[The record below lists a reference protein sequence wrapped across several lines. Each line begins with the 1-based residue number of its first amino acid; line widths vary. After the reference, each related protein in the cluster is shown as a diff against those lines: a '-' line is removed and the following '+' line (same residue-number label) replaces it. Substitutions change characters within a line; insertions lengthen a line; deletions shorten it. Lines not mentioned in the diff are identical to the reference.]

1 MTFRD
6 VTIKNFKRN
15 VRNFFSYFICSAFA
29 ITIFF
34 LYAALLFNNSIRE
47 GATEDVIQIVLMLSL
62 AALTQFSVFFINYAH
77 SSFIKSRSKEFAIF
91 MSLGMHKT
99 DLQKI
104 ILLENLIISISS
116 LIVGIITGT
125 VFSRLFQTVA
135 IDLLDLQGVSYSL
148 SAASF
153 VVTAIVF
160 TVIFSASQIISS
172 VKVGKLDIADLMKAS
187 RKQDNGAKKNDTKL
201 GLVGV
206 GLVVASI
213 LFLVVISNHESLN
226 TNPFMII
233 TYILMSFTGIFMVI
247 SHLGNTW
254 VSFLRNK
261 PFYYRH
267 ILSITEINNKFNQ
280 NKRIMFILSILS
292 GMTIFLVASPFSLLQ
307 LSESIA
313 ERNKYD
319 IEYISVA
326 GVHALENGQL
336 EQLMKQS
343 SEPLKSIKETNFLN
357 LKMSLDGDQ
366 YDVLKTKPIIS
377 QDMYNSLT
385 GEKVTVGTGEA
396 LNIITAWEPGSH
408 GIEQGAAIAF
418 TDGTR
423 TFNYK
428 VKSSYHGDWFA
439 TASAYPTSSGIVVS
453 NEDYKDMESK
463 VSARA
468 WGTHY
473 GIDFTAWKNTEGI
486 VQKLKD
492 TLNATD
498 KGGSSGQL
506 FAVASKVDAYKE
518 LKKNYSLFVFVT
530 SLAGVLFFVAGGMV
544 LYFKQYTEIGNATV
558 FFRKL
563 FKIGISDREI
573 WAVVSAELLI
583 TFFVPLLFGS
593 IFGYCFI
600 YLITHV
606 MSGADILG
614 EFMKNT
620 TIVVAVYFGFQLSF
634 YFITKRKYSQEV
646 VRKLTSAA

>member
-62 AALTQFSVFFINYAH
+62 AALTLFSVFFINYAH

-91 MSLGMHKT
+91 MSLGMHKN

-104 ILLENLIISISS
+104 ILLENLIISVSS
-116 LIVGIITGT
+116 LVAGIITGAI
-125 VFSRLFQTVA
+125 FSRLFQNVA

-153 VVTAIVF
+153 IVTAVVF
-160 TVIFSASQIISS
+160 TVIFAASQMISS
-172 VKVGKLDIADLMKAS
+172 VKVGKLDIADLMKDS
-187 RKQDNGAKKNDTKL
+187 RKQDNQAKTSDTRL

-213 LFLVVISNHESLN
+213 IFLVVISNHESLN

-233 TYILMSFTGIFMVI
+233 TYILLSFIGIYMVI
-247 SHLGNTW
+247 SHLGNTLI
-254 VSFLRNK
+254 SFLKNK
-261 PFYYRH
+261 KFYYRH
-267 ILSITEINNKFNQ
+267 ILSITEINHKFNQ

-326 GVHALENGQL
+326 GVHVLESGQL
-336 EQLMKQS
+336 EQVLKQS
-343 SEPLKSIKETNFLN
+343 SEPLKSVQETSFLN
-357 LKMSLDGDQ
+357 LKMNLEGDK
-366 YDVLKTKPIIS
+366 YDVLKTKPIVS

-385 GEKVTVGTGEA
+385 GEKVTVGTGEV
-396 LNIITAWEPGSH
+396 LNIVTAWEPGTH
-408 GIEQGAAIAF
+408 GIGEGEAIQF
-418 TDGTR
+418 TDGTQ

-428 VKSSYHGDWFA
+428 VKSSYHADWFA
-439 TASAYPTSSGIVVS
+439 TASSYPTSSGIVVS
-453 NEDYKDMESK
+453 NEDYKNMESK
-463 VSARA
+463 VSPNAM
-468 WGTHY
+468 GTHY
-473 GIDFTAWKNTEGI
+473 GIDFTAWKGTEGV

-498 KGGSSGQL
+498 KDGSGQM

-530 SLAGVLFFVAGGMV
+530 SLIGVLFFVAGGMV

-563 FKIGISDREI
+563 YKIGISDKEI
-573 WAVVSAELLI
+573 RSVVSAELLI
-583 TFFVPLLFGS
+583 TFFVPLLLGS

-606 MSGADILG
+606 MSGSDIIG

-620 TIVVAVYFGFQLSF
+620 TIVVAVYFVFQLSF

-646 VRKLTSAA
+646 VRKLTRAA

>member
-62 AALTQFSVFFINYAH
+62 AALTLFSVFFINYAH

-91 MSLGMHKT
+91 MSLGMHKN

-104 ILLENLIISISS
+104 ILLENLIISVSS
-116 LIVGIITGT
+116 LIAGIITGAI
-125 VFSRLFQTVA
+125 FSRLFQNVA

-153 VVTAIVF
+153 IVTAVVF
-160 TVIFSASQIISS
+160 TVIFAASQLISS
-172 VKVGKLDIADLMKAS
+172 VKVGKLDIADLMKDS
-187 RKQDNGAKKNDTKL
+187 RKQDNQAKKSDTRL

-213 LFLVVISNHESLN
+213 IFLVVISNHESLN

-233 TYILMSFTGIFMVI
+233 TYILLSFIGIYMVI
-247 SHLGNTW
+247 SHLGNTLI
-254 VSFLRNK
+254 SFLKNK
-261 PFYYRH
+261 KFYYRH
-267 ILSITEINNKFNQ
+267 ILSITEINHKFNQ

-326 GVHALENGQL
+326 GVHVLESGQL
-336 EQLMKQS
+336 EQVLKQS
-343 SEPLKSIKETNFLN
+343 SEPLKSIQETSFLN
-357 LKMSLDGDQ
+357 LKMNLEGDK
-366 YDVLKTKPIIS
+366 YDVLKTKPIVS

-385 GEKVTVGTGEA
+385 GEKVTVGAGEV
-396 LNIITAWEPGSH
+396 LNIVTAWEPGTH
-408 GIEQGAAIAF
+408 GIGEGEAIQF
-418 TDGTR
+418 TDGTQ

-439 TASAYPTSSGIVVS
+439 TASSYPTSSGIVVS
-453 NEDYKDMESK
+453 NEDYKNMESK
-463 VSARA
+463 VSPNAM
-468 WGTHY
+468 GTHY
-473 GIDFTAWKNTEGI
+473 GIDFTAWKGTEGV

-498 KGGSSGQL
+498 KDGSGQM

-530 SLAGVLFFVAGGMV
+530 SLIGVLFFVAGGMV

-563 FKIGISDREI
+563 YKIGISDKEI
-573 WAVVSAELLI
+573 RSVVSAELLI
-583 TFFVPLLFGS
+583 TFFVPLLLGS

-606 MSGADILG
+606 MSGSDIIG

-620 TIVVAVYFGFQLSF
+620 TIVVAIYFVFQLSF

-646 VRKLTSAA
+646 VRKLTRAA

>member
-1 MTFRD
+1 M
-6 VTIKNFKRN
+6 
-15 VRNFFSYFICSAFA
+15 
-29 ITIFF
+29 
-34 LYAALLFNNSIRE
+34 
-47 GATEDVIQIVLMLSL
+47 IQIVLMLSL
-62 AALTQFSVFFINYAH
+62 AALTLFSVFFINYAH
-77 SSFIKSRSKEFAIF
+77 SSFIKARNKEFAIF
-91 MSLGMHKT
+91 MSLGMHKN

-104 ILLENLIISISS
+104 ILLENLVISVSS

-125 VFSRLFQTVA
+125 IFSRLFQNVA

-153 VVTAIVF
+153 VVTAVVF
-160 TVIFSASQIISS
+160 TLIFAASQLISN
-172 VKVGKLDIADLMKAS
+172 VKVGKLDIADLMKDS
-187 RKQDNGAKKNDTKL
+187 RKQNNQAKKNDTKL
-201 GLVGV
+201 GLAGV

-213 LFLVVISNHESLN
+213 IFLVVISSHESLN
-226 TNPFMII
+226 TNPYMII
-233 TYILMSFTGIFMVI
+233 TYILLSFIGIYMVI
-247 SHLGNTW
+247 SHLGNTLI
-254 VSFLRNK
+254 SFLKNK
-261 PFYYRH
+261 KFYYRH
-267 ILSITEINNKFNQ
+267 ILSITEINHKFNQ

-326 GVHALENGQL
+326 GVHTLESGQL

-343 SEPLKSIKETNFLN
+343 SEPLKSIKETDFLN
-357 LKMSLDGDQ
+357 LKMNLEGDK
-366 YDVLKTKPIIS
+366 YDVLKTKPIIP
-377 QDMYNSLT
+377 QDLYNTLT
-385 GEKVTVGTGEA
+385 GNTVTVGAGEA

-408 GIEQGAAIAF
+408 GIDQGAAIEF
-418 TDGTR
+418 TDGTQ

-439 TASAYPTSSGIVVS
+439 TATAYPTSSGIVVS
-453 NEDYKDMESK
+453 NEDYKNMESK
-463 VSARA
+463 VNASAV
-468 WGTHY
+468 GTHY
-473 GIDFTAWKNTEGI
+473 GIDFTAWKGTEGI

-498 KGGSSGQL
+498 KDGNGQL
-506 FAVASKVDAYKE
+506 FAVASKVDAYQE

-530 SLAGVLFFVAGGMV
+530 SLVGVLFFVAGGMV

-563 FKIGISDREI
+563 YKIGISDREI
-573 WAVVSAELLI
+573 RAVVSAELLI
-583 TFFVPLLFGS
+583 TYFVPLLLGS

-606 MSGADILG
+606 MSGSDILG

-620 TIVVAVYFGFQLSF
+620 TIVVAVYFVFQLSF